1 MSSVFKPIGTGYR
14 TVVPLLPVGDVEKA
28 LSFYVKAFGAE
39 ELYRVREPV
48 SDEPVYAEMRIGDAI
63 IVVFDEFAAT
73 GRLPIASSLTSG
85 AQLTIYVEDA
95 DASFSK
101 AVREG
106 AEPIL
111 AIGEVFWGDR
121 WGMLIDPFGHTW
133 GIATHIVSAS
143 EKESPPDPERPSV
156 ERRGYE
162 KSMPSRAS

>member
-1 MSSVFKPIGTGYR
+1 MSSVFKPIGRGYR
-14 TVVPLLPVGDVEKA
+14 TVVPLLPVGDVENA
-28 LSFYVKAFGAE
+28 LNFYVRAFDAE
-39 ELYRVREPV
+39 ELHRVLEPV
-48 SDEPVYAEMRIGDAI
+48 SNEPIYAEMRIGDAI

-95 DASFSK
+95 DKSFSK

-111 AIGEVFWGDR
+111 AVAEIFWGDR

-133 GIATHIVSAS
+133 GIATHIVSGT
-143 EKESPPDPERPSV
+143 ETESSPDPERPTV
-156 ERRGYE
+156 QRRSYE